1 MKRGCSR
8 GGSKIYETRVAGKKD
23 KAARFLRSRGVGGRK
38 SSFVAA
44 ALSVI
49 KKKRKKVVSAEQEAD
64 WNIVTPELSKSTFS
78 IWVHSRA
85 RISQTMAVQARIP
98 NNSISRHRTPVR
110 DARL

>member
-23 KAARFLRSRGVGGRK
+23 KAARFLRSQGVGGRK

-49 KKKRKKVVSAEQEAD
+49 KKKEKK
-64 WNIVTPELSKSTFS
+64 K
-78 IWVHSRA
+78 R
-85 RISQTMAVQARIP
+85 
-98 NNSISRHRTPVR
+98 
-110 DARL
+110 